1 MNNPMQLTQAKKKHY
16 RSIAHKL
23 KPVVIIADKG
33 VTEGVELELERAL
46 EDHELIKVKVNIN
59 DGAMRKQVAA
69 QLCESH
75 KATLVQQIGKMVVLV
90 RAAKKPNPKLSNLL
104 KPA

>member
-1 MNNPMQLTQAKKKHY
+1 MELSQAKKKHY
-16 RSIAHKL
+16 RSIAHNL

-33 VTEGVELELERAL
+33 VSEGVALELERAL

-59 DGAMRKQVAA
+59 DPAARKLLAA
-69 QLCESH
+69 QLCKSH
-75 KATLVQQIGKMVVLV
+75 KATLVQQIGKMIVLV

-104 KPA
+104 KPV